1 MATKR
6 KSKTRRSGVV
16 KVYNTAEMTTS
27 FPKSRK
33 LMKQYKFTVYGDG
46 TIVKSEIKQGASRKK
61 PRKKSAK
68 KRQKGRRYEK
78 DSQRYFGVI
87 PALAWGAVA
96 LIGGIYAYKIYKDE
110 EQETLNAE
118 IALENASIPN
128 QKWKT
133 ARTVAFASTAVIIA
147 YLYLKNSKR

>member
-46 TIVKSEIKQGASRKK
+46 TIVKSEIKQGARNRARNQLRNVRKGGDM
-61 PRKKSAK
+61 KKIHS
-68 KRQKGRRYEK
+68 
-78 DSQRYFGVI
+78 VI
-87 PALAWGAVA
+87 LG
-96 LIGGIYAYKIYKDE
+96 
-110 EQETLNAE
+110 
-118 IALENASIPN
+118 
-128 QKWKT
+128 
-133 ARTVAFASTAVIIA
+133 
-147 YLYLKNSKR
+147 

>member
-1 MATKR
+1 MLLHSVGHSVGVKMATKR

-46 TIVKSEIKQGASRKK
+46 TIVKKEIKQGASRKK

-68 KRQKGRRYEK
+68 KR
-78 DSQRYFGVI
+78 
-87 PALAWGAVA
+87 
-96 LIGGIYAYKIYKDE
+96 
-110 EQETLNAE
+110 
-118 IALENASIPN
+118 
-128 QKWKT
+128 
-133 ARTVAFASTAVIIA
+133 
-147 YLYLKNSKR
+147 

>member
-78 DSQRYFGVI
+78 DSQRYFGVAWL
-87 PALAWGAVA
+87 PWALIGLGACGIGGCSYVA
-96 LIGGIYAYKIYKDE
+96 SKSEDILNATNKPLERIDKISKTMLYASIVIGGIYVFSKIK
-110 EQETLNAE
+110 
-118 IALENASIPN
+118 
-128 QKWKT
+128 
-133 ARTVAFASTAVIIA
+133 
-147 YLYLKNSKR
+147 

>member
-46 TIVKSEIKQGASRKK
+46 TIVKSEIKQGERRKK

-87 PALAWGAVA
+87 PVLAWGAVA

>member
-61 PRKKSAK
+61 PRKPRKNRLRNVRKGGDMK
-68 KRQKGRRYEK
+68 KIH
-78 DSQRYFGVI
+78 SV
-87 PALAWGAVA
+87 
-96 LIGGIYAYKIYKDE
+96 
-110 EQETLNAE
+110 TLG
-118 IALENASIPN
+118 
-128 QKWKT
+128 
-133 ARTVAFASTAVIIA
+133 
-147 YLYLKNSKR
+147 